1 MKKHLV
7 SALVGTCF
15 AFPLCAATLP
25 LGDVNTEALTL
36 DRAIAMTL
44 QKNPDLHQYAFV
56 REQLLGDRYA
66 SARDPAYRLGIEI
79 GNLAISG
86 DDAPFERLETTVALS
101 SVIELGGKRAARMD
115 LSNRTLDLATL
126 HNQIKTLDILG
137 EVSIAYIQALATQA
151 AIELTQE
158 ALTLRQAILTTVR
171 ERAQRGAASDIEVLR
186 ADAARTRSRISLNK
200 LQHRLAREQI
210 TLARHWGDT
219 QFAYAHLQ
227 GDLFD
232 FGPADSFAS
241 LSARAKQSPAIT
253 ALASDARLK
262 DAAIRLAETQNRTDI
277 DWQLGLSRY
286 EDSDDFGL
294 TISLEAPLGTAQRN
308 RGQLQAARASR
319 NALTQQQHANQLA
332 LHAQLFAAYSQRAQ
346 AIEAVEA
353 LRTRVIPSMEHALK
367 LTRTAY
373 EQGRLQYQDWLIAQ
387 EELVQVKAQLIDN
400 AKTALISQTLIEQ
413 LTAEPLSLTDQAR

>member
-200 LQHRLAREQI
+200 LQHRFAREQI

>member
-1 MKKHLV
+1 VKKHLV

-200 LQHRLAREQI
+200 LQHRFAREQI